1 MKWLGKMKNK
11 ILEQHLAE
19 AEQPMKNFMA
29 DLLEI
34 LGRKACSAQ
43 DPELVLRYFGAVLSI
58 RLVSFEGDKM
68 NENTE
73 E

>member
-1 MKWLGKMKNK
+1 MKSK

-34 LGRKACSAQ
+34 LGRKASCAQ
-43 DPELVLRYFGAVLSI
+43 EPELVLRCFGAVLSI

-68 NENTE
+68 NANTE
-73 E
+73 KHSE

>member
-1 MKWLGKMKNK
+1 MKNQ

-19 AEQPMKNFMA
+19 ADQPMKNFMA

-34 LGRKACSAQ
+34 LGKKACSAQ
-43 DPELVLRYFGAVLSI
+43 EPELVLRYFGAVLSI
-58 RLVSFEGDKM
+58 RLESFEGDEI
-68 NENTE
+68 NANTE